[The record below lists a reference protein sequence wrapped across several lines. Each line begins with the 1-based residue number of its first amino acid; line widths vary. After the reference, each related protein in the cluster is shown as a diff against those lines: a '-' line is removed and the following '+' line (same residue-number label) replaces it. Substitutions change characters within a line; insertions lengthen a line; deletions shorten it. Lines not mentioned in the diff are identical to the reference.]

1 MTIRTVRQF
10 ATFGIGLILVS
21 ASWAQTP
28 GARTYLTGANSL
40 FGPTGL
46 IVIPTAYTV
55 ENNTFAVSG
64 SFGKD
69 IRGPAANF
77 GFLQYIEIGAA
88 FMDREGAANKAIANG
103 KVTIL
108 PQNFKNFELGI
119 GVIDAFDA
127 IERTLYLVGS
137 ANFIPPNIASPV
149 EGSPAV
155 GLKVHAGLGTGMFS
169 EELFAGGELLFDN
182 KISVIGEWDTKNV
195 NGAIRYSPNDH
206 IRIQAGFM
214 KTNLFFGITGKF
226 RM

>member
-1 MTIRTVRQF
+1 MTKRQLATV
-10 ATFGIGLILVS
+10 AIGVILVS
-21 ASWAQTP
+21 ASWAQVP
-28 GARTYLTGANSL
+28 GTRTYLTGANSL

-46 IVIPTAYTV
+46 IVIPTAYSI

-64 SFGKD
+64 SYGKD

-77 GFLQYIEIGAA
+77 GILQYIEIGGA
-88 FMDREGAANKAIANG
+88 FIDREGASNKAIANG

-108 PQNFKNFELGI
+108 PQNFRNFELGI

-127 IERTLYLVGS
+127 TERTLYLVGS
-137 ANFIPPNIASPV
+137 ADFIPPNIADPI
-149 EGSPAV
+149 EGSTAV

-169 EELFAGGELLFDN
+169 EEPFAGAELLFGN